1 MKKLMQMWIAAMLM
15 SLPLFAAAAGG
26 DSEAV
31 AKQQA
36 AQDQQMHAQEQ
47 NRAQLEQQLQ
57 DAQRKLQEAAQ
68 KVARLSMQLSGP
80 DLDRREVFRLRR
92 MQPNRAI
99 LGVTIIERHHEKPSA
114 EGVGISAVTP
124 GGPAENA
131 GLRAGDVITGINGKV
146 FKSTAQVSADDQL
159 LAFMDSVKPGD
170 QLKVAYLRGGKP
182 ATTKLSAGKLDIDS
196 FDFAFNTPPMP
207 PVPPAPP
214 AAPMPPMPPHFAWFM
229 NMNQPWGEMQLV
241 PLTAGLGQYF
251 GTDKGLLV
259 VHAPTHDPLEL
270 RDGDVILS
278 IGGREPGSPPHA
290 MRILRSYAPGE
301 TVRFDIMRKGKPLKL
316 SVKLPA
322 NRKMDNGGDVSGL
335 YRQFHFGTAFL
346 HFGIE

>member
-1 MKKLMQMWIAAMLM
+1 MRKSFQIWAVALLV
-15 SLPLFAAAAGG
+15 SLPLFAVAAGS
-26 DSEAV
+26 DSDTA

-36 AQDQQMHAQEQ
+36 VQDQKMQALEQ
-47 NRAQLEQQLQ
+47 NRAQLEQQLR
-57 DAQRKLQEAAQ
+57 DAQQKLQQAAQ
-68 KVARLSMQLSGP
+68 KVARLSLQLSGP
-80 DLDRREVFRLRR
+80 ELDRREVFRLRR
-92 MQPNRAI
+92 MEPDHAI

-124 GGPAENA
+124 GGPAEKA
-131 GLRAGDVITGINGKV
+131 GLRAGDIITGINGKE
-146 FKSTAQVSADDQL
+146 FKTTAQLSADDQL

-182 ATTKLSAGKLDIDS
+182 ATTKLSAGKLDVDS
-196 FDFAFNTPPMP
+196 FDFAFNAPPMP
-207 PVPPAPP
+207 PAPPAPP

-229 NMNQPWGEMQLV
+229 NMDQPWGDMQLV
-241 PLTAGLGQYF
+241 PLSAGLGQYF

-259 VHAPTHDPLEL
+259 VHAPKHDALEL
-270 RDGDVILS
+270 QDGDVIMS

-301 TVRFDIMRKGKPLKL
+301 TVKFDIMRKGKPLKL

-322 NRKMDNGGDVSGL
+322 DRKMDNGGDVSQL
-335 YRQFHFGTAFL
+335 YREFHFGPAFL
-346 HFGIE
+346 HFGI